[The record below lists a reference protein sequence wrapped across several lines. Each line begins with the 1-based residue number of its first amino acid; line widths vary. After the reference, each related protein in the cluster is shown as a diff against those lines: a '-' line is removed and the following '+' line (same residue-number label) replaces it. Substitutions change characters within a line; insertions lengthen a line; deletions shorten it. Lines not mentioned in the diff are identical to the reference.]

1 MVSGPTLIRPTFGHA
16 PSPFFRRGEG
26 FRAARCAAPT
36 AENGP
41 GTLVRR
47 RQAQKRN
54 RTSSNFLPAQAPSG
68 AGRNRAQALLILRA
82 GNVLPTS
89 RGNPRNGGPGA
100 DSPCQ
105 GEMSRSDRGGRVGEY
120 GHEVS
125 ILSRPPAI
133 LKVNCPEGA
142 REGGLGHWVL
152 SHRWESTS
160 PRRAKPSCNRRK
172 GSITAPSSAPF
183 GGTFPP
189 GGRLKKSRRRNPPHR
204 SKPTSTHCPPTLS
217 LPCKPTVS
225 KTKTAGWW
233 RAARPSARLTG
244 RR

>member
-1 MVSGPTLIRPTFGHA
+1 MARPHPSDLRPCPLTLFPTGRRLAGGPVCRPYGPHPPRF
-16 PSPFFRRGEG
+16 
-26 FRAARCAAPT
+26 ARHLPLKGKACGRPKAAPT

-54 RTSSNFLPAQAPSG
+54 RTSSNFPPAQAPSG

-105 GEMSRSDRGGRVGEY
+105 GELSRSDRGGRVGEY
-120 GHEVS
+120 GHAVS

-142 REGGLGHWVL
+142 REGGLGHWFL
-152 SHRWESTS
+152 SHRWERNS
-160 PRRAKPSCNRRK
+160 PRRAKSC
-172 GSITAPSSAPF
+172 
-183 GGTFPP
+183 
-189 GGRLKKSRRRNPPHR
+189 
-204 SKPTSTHCPPTLS
+204 
-217 LPCKPTVS
+217 
-225 KTKTAGWW
+225 
-233 RAARPSARLTG
+233 
-244 RR
+244 